1 MKNISTTKKER
12 LIWADVAKGLCMV
25 AVIFSHVP
33 IRPSG
38 STPFFQSWFLAG
50 FFFISGF
57 FFLNPDKPTNVL
69 QKYANIIT
77 SILIPYISYWFISY
91 AVEQCL
97 KGNYCFVSNW
107 LSDVS
112 GGGKLWFASAL
123 FVSEILTLTYLWATR
138 FRRIFIYIYPLL
150 SIAIYFALPVGDYPW
165 YFRAS
170 WLANFYIGIGMIAR
184 IHQKKVI
191 TPLLENRGWAAA
203 LLPVFMVFV
212 AIDIVWIHNVGS
224 FNHEFSCYPF
234 FIVES
239 IVSVALL
246 ICVANMWRKYNR
258 IILFVGMNSL
268 LYYFF
273 QRQAYLV
280 IDKVLHLI
288 GIAEKSVPLAF
299 VETIGTVFL
308 LIIPIMIV
316 NRWLPF
322 MSGKMRI
329 QVPLRKN

>member
-1 MKNISTTKKER
+1 MNNISTTKKER
-12 LIWADVAKGLCMV
+12 LIWADVAKGMCMI

-33 IRPSG
+33 IRPGG
-38 STPFFQSWFLAG
+38 SEPFFQSWFLAG

-57 FFLNPDKPTNVL
+57 FFMNPDKPTNVL
-69 QKYANIIT
+69 QKYVNIIT

-107 LSDVS
+107 LSGVS
-112 GGGKLWFASAL
+112 GGGKLWFVSAL

-184 IHQKKVI
+184 IHQKKVVS
-191 TPLLENRGWAAA
+191 PLLENWMWSAV
-203 LLPVFMVFV
+203 LLPFFMAFV
-212 AIDIVWIHNVGS
+212 AIDIVWVHNVGS
-224 FNHEFSCYPF
+224 FNHEFSCYPYF
-234 FIVES
+234 FVES
-239 IVSVALL
+239 ILSVSLL
-246 ICVANMWRKYNR
+246 ICLSNIWKKHNR
-258 IILFVGMNSL
+258 LILFVGQSTL

-273 QRQAYLV
+273 QRQAYLA
-280 IDKVLHLI
+280 ITKVLNIL
-288 GIAEKSVPLAF
+288 GISEPSLFWAF
-299 VETIGTVFL
+299 VETIGTVL
-308 LIIPIMIV
+308 ILIIPIMIV

-322 MSGKMRI
+322 MSGKMRFK
-329 QVPLRKN
+329 VPSRKN